1 MTKVNIGKNEGK
13 EVSFDL
19 DVLLRT
25 RLLIQASSGQGKSW
39 LLRVL
44 AEQAF
49 GKVQT
54 IIIDVEGEFPTLR
67 EKYDFVLVGK
77 GGETPA
83 DTRSAA
89 LVAHKLLELNASA
102 VCDLYE
108 MKASDRHRWV
118 KLFLEAMIDAP
129 KNLWHPVLVIVD
141 EAHIFAPEK
150 GAGES
155 EASDAMIGLATR
167 GRKRGFCAV
176 FATQRLG
183 KLRKDAAA
191 ELLNVMIGGTFI
203 DVDRKRAAD
212 ALGIPKNE
220 EHAFFDDMKVMKPGK
235 FWVLGRAISKD
246 RILVDIADV
255 QTKHP
260 ESGSSKFSSEP
271 PPAPEKVKMLLPK
284 LSDLPK
290 EAEAK
295 AKTEADL
302 RKELTELKRQLSV
315 RPTLTIPEVKVE
327 RIEIPVFQN
336 SELDKL
342 ESIAKQFGDLA
353 EQLSTASRDI
363 FNTAKSAKSAPR
375 PTMPVNV
382 NRKPVENRV
391 VSRPSVPVSN
401 NGNGSEL
408 PNPQQRILDA
418 IAWME
423 SIGID
428 TPKQAAVAFLADY
441 TYGGGAFNNPRGA
454 LRTSGLVE
462 YVGDS
467 IRMTDDGRQ
476 YAHYPDAPLDADE
489 LQKHVMG
496 VLPSPHQKILSV
508 LLEKYPE
515 PISKEECA
523 SLSGYALGGAFNN
536 PLGRL
541 HTLELVDYPKPGY
554 VVAKSFLFLESNG
567 A

>member
-1 MTKVNIGKNEGK
+1 MIKVSIGESNGKNIF
-13 EVSFDL
+13 FDL
-19 DVLLRT
+19 DVLQRT

-49 GKVQT
+49 GKIQV
-54 IIIDVEGEFPTLR
+54 IIIDVEGEFSNLR

-108 MKASDRHRWV
+108 MKASERHRWV

-155 EASDAMIGLATR
+155 EASEAMIGLATR

-191 ELLNVMIGGTFI
+191 EMLNVMIGGTFI

-220 EHAFFDDMKVMKPGK
+220 ERAFFDEMKVIKPGK
-235 FWVLGRAISKD
+235 FWALGRAVSKD
-246 RILVDIADV
+246 RILVDVAEV
-255 QTKHP
+255 QTKHA
-260 ESGSSKFSSEP
+260 ESGQGKFASEP
-271 PPAPEKVKMLLPK
+271 PPAPEKIKALLPK

-295 AKTEADL
+295 ARTEQDL
-302 RKELTELKRQLSV
+302 RKEVTELRRQLSA
-315 RPTLTIPEVKVE
+315 RPTLTVPEVKVE
-327 RIEIPVFQN
+327 RVEVPVFQN

-342 ESIAKQFGDLA
+342 DSIAQNLSDLGS
-353 EQLSTASRDI
+353 QLITASRDI
-363 FNTAKSAKSAPR
+363 FNAAKSARSNPR
-375 PTMPVNV
+375 PAMPAIAPVK
-382 NRKPVENRV
+382 KPVTV
-391 VSRPSVPVSN
+391 VSTPRPAVVSN
-401 NGNGSEL
+401 NGNHSEGL

-428 TPKQAAVAFLADY
+428 TPKQAAVAFLANY

-454 LRTSGLVE
+454 LRTSGLIE

-467 IRMTDDGRQ
+467 MRMTDEGRKF
-476 YAHYPDAPLDADE
+476 AKYPDAPLDAEE
-489 LQKHVMG
+489 LQKHVMS
-496 VLPSPHQKILSV
+496 VLPGPHQKILTV
-508 LLEKYPE
+508 LLEKYPQ

-523 SLSGYALGGAFNN
+523 SLSGYAMGGAFNN

-541 HTLELVDYPKPGY
+541 RSLELADYPQPGY
-554 VVAKSFLFLESNG
+554 VVASPFLFLE
-567 A
+567 

>member
-1 MTKVNIGKNEGK
+1 MSKITIGKSASRD
-13 EVSFDL
+13 VSFDL

-49 GKVQT
+49 GKVQI

-102 VCDLYE
+102 ICDLYE
-108 MKASDRHRWV
+108 MKASERHRWV
-118 KLFLEAMIDAP
+118 RLFLEALIDAP

-141 EAHIFAPEK
+141 EAHLFAPEK

-220 EHAFFDDMKVMKPGK
+220 EHAFFDEMKVIKPGK
-235 FWVLGRAISKD
+235 FWVLGRAISKE
-246 RILVDIADV
+246 RILVDVAGV

-260 ESGSSKFSSEP
+260 ESGQGKFAAEP
-271 PPAPEKVKMLLPK
+271 PPPPEKVKALLPK

-295 AKTEADL
+295 ARTEQELRNEIKDL
-302 RKELTELKRQLSV
+302 RRQLTT
-315 RPTLTIPEVKVE
+315 RPTLTVPEVKVE
-327 RIEIPVFQN
+327 RVEVPVFQN
-336 SELDKL
+336 SELERL
-342 ESIAKQFGDLA
+342 ETFAKELSDVA
-353 EQLSTASRDI
+353 AQLRTVSGDI
-363 FNTAKSAKSAPR
+363 FTTAKNARSAPR
-375 PTMPVNV
+375 PQSPAPV
-382 NRKPVENRV
+382 RKPAPVAKPLPAAAPVSSEGGFRLNKGEMLILTACGQYPEGVTKEQLTVMSGYKARTRNAYIQSLREKGLVQEQGKAVFITSAGFDFLGPDFEPLPTGDELREYWLNRLSGGERKILEILCSWYPNDIEKSLLDEQTGYKLRTRNAYLQNLAARKVV
-391 VSRPSVPVSN
+391 VSTAPSRVKAS
-401 NGNGSEL
+401 
-408 PNPQQRILDA
+408 
-418 IAWME
+418 
-423 SIGID
+423 
-428 TPKQAAVAFLADY
+428 
-441 TYGGGAFNNPRGA
+441 
-454 LRTSGLVE
+454 
-462 YVGDS
+462 DS
-467 IRMTDDGRQ
+467 
-476 YAHYPDAPLDADE
+476 
-489 LQKHVMG
+489 
-496 VLPSPHQKILSV
+496 
-508 LLEKYPE
+508 
-515 PISKEECA
+515 
-523 SLSGYALGGAFNN
+523 
-536 PLGRL
+536 
-541 HTLELVDYPKPGY
+541 
-554 VVAKSFLFLESNG
+554 LFG
-567 A
+567 

>member
-1 MTKVNIGKNEGK
+1 MSKITIGKSQGK
-13 EVSFDL
+13 DIAFDL
-19 DVLLRT
+19 DVLQRT

-49 GKVQT
+49 GKIQI
-54 IIIDVEGEFPTLR
+54 IIIDVEGEFSNLR

-108 MKASDRHRWV
+108 MKASERHRWV
-118 KLFLEAMIDAP
+118 KLFLESMIDAP

-220 EHAFFDDMKVMKPGK
+220 EHAFFDEMKVIKPGK
-235 FWVLGRAISKD
+235 FWVLGRAISKE
-246 RILVDIADV
+246 RILIDVADV
-255 QTKHP
+255 ETKHP
-260 ESGSSKFSSEP
+260 ESGSSRYSTEP
-271 PPAPEKVKMLLPK
+271 PPAPAKIKALLPS

-295 AKTEADL
+295 ARNEQEL
-302 RKELTELKRQLSV
+302 RKEITELKRQLSA
-315 RPTLTIPEVKVE
+315 RPTLTVPEVKVE
-327 RIEIPVFQN
+327 RVEIPVFQN
-336 SELDKL
+336 GELDRL
-342 ESIAKQFGDLA
+342 ENIAKEIGDFAAQLA
-353 EQLSTASRDI
+353 TSSRDI
-363 FNTAKSAKSAPR
+363 FKTAQNARSMPR
-375 PTMPVNV
+375 PTMPAPAP
-382 NRKPVENRV
+382 RKPVQTF
-391 VSRPSVPVSN
+391 STPRPSVIPS
-401 NGNGSEL
+401 NGNSSEAL

-428 TPKQAAVAFLADY
+428 TPKQAAIAFLADY

-467 IRMTDDGRQ
+467 IRMTDEGRK
-476 YAHYPDAPLDADE
+476 YANYPDSPLDADE

-496 VLPSPHQKILSV
+496 VLPGPHQKILSV

-515 PISKEECA
+515 PISKEQCA
-523 SLSGYALGGAFNN
+523 SLAGYAMGGAFNN

-541 HTLELVDYPKPGY
+541 RTLELVDYPQPGY
-554 VVAKSFLFLESNG
+554 VVAKPFLFLESEG
-567 A
+567 R